1 MNDSLEQM
9 NSGEKTRPASLADLV
24 DTRPKLAFSESFPRE
39 TLVKIAVIAGLLVW
53 MNWWQLRI
61 LFSVWEH
68 NPNWSHGFIIPF
80 FSIYLLYARRD
91 ELLSAKRRVCPW
103 AWTLV
108 IMSIAAIAVSFYP
121 IRTYWFCHL
130 GMVALLFSLVLYLG
144 GWQII
149 KVTWLP
155 ILFLVF
161 AMPLPTMLYERI
173 ALPLQ
178 ELAAMVSAN
187 VLAFCGVE
195 IEVSASSLKITSLSG
210 VKHPLTVAEACS
222 GVRSLMAYL
231 SLGVAWAY
239 LENRPVWQRI
249 ILALSAGPI
258 AILCNVI
265 RVIITCTM
273 FVIDEPQFG
282 QKFMHEFTGMLML
295 GPAILMFWGLCK
307 LLQCLFVEVDD
318 EPEDSDAPDSSTEG
332 AQS

>member
-1 MNDSLEQM
+1 M
-9 NSGEKTRPASLADLV
+9 NSGEKSRPVSLADMV
-24 DTRPKLAFSESFPRE
+24 DSRPKLAFSESFPKE
-39 TLVKIAVIAGLLVW
+39 TLIKIAVIAALVAW
-53 MNWWQLRI
+53 MNWWQLRF
-61 LFSVWEH
+61 LVGVWEH

-80 FSIYLLYARRD
+80 FSIYLLYARRN
-91 ELLSAKRRVCPW
+91 ELLSAKRRVCLW
-103 AWTLV
+103 ALPLV
-108 IMSIAAIAVSFYP
+108 IISIAGIIVSFYP

-130 GMVALLFSLVLYLG
+130 GLVMLLFSLVLYLG

-155 ILFLVF
+155 IAFLVF

-187 VLAFCGVE
+187 VLTLCGVE
-195 IEVSASSLKITSLSG
+195 INVSASSLNITSLTG
-210 VKHPLTVAEACS
+210 VKHPLVVAEACS

-258 AILCNVI
+258 AILCNVL

-273 FVIDEPQFG
+273 FVIDKPQLG

-295 GPAILMFWGLCK
+295 VPAILMFWGLSV

-318 EPEDSDAPDSSTEG
+318 EPEDSDEPDSSTEG
-332 AQS
+332 AQA